1 MVKKGEK
8 TKLSA
13 IRSQL
18 KPREPHPKER
28 AECGL
33 VKGKFKKHT
42 FLCVIYA
49 QQHGL
54 LDASELWLAVWD
66 ADAHI
71 GITNVSLFILY

>member
-8 TKLSA
+8 TNYQLSD
-13 IRSQL
+13 R
-18 KPREPHPKER
+18 KPREPHLKVR

-33 VKGKFKKHT
+33 VKCEFKKHT

-66 ADAHI
+66 ADSHI
-71 GITNVSLFILY
+71 GITNPPLFILY